1 MSDDSPRSTPVHSDD
16 DSTENEENVQ
26 NTRFRNGVDSEPEGE
41 DLYNTV
47 RSDYRARPELD
58 VYENEGLDNE
68 EYEGLTPYQI
78 AQVNSELAQRQGSSS
93 FWSVDARNAIE
104 ARRLRNFLERPNQQ
118 IKAFDEIFE
127 QDNGTQ
133 NIFLQDIVGP
143 LQPYLERQEI
153 KIEIARKFRI
163 FIQEFKDS
171 NGQLIYLEK
180 IRKVATNNLESFE
193 VSYLDLSH
201 HNTIIGVWLGDAPD
215 IIIPI
220 LSDAALL
227 VVRKM
232 YPNLDIRKIT
242 VRITHLP
249 IIDNIRDLRQIHLDS
264 LVRTKGVVTRCNDI
278 LPHLLQIK
286 WRCEKCGQVHGP
298 FEVSDEKIY
307 PPAFCAAC
315 NSKGPFRME
324 DGATLYRNYQRITIQ
339 EPPNSVPPGRL
350 PRTKE
355 VILLDDNA
363 GTVRPGEEI
372 DVTGVY
378 KHVMHTKGTG
388 FAVFSTIIESNYI
401 LRSGDNYNV
410 FSITE
415 EEKEQIIKLS
425 QSDNLEE
432 RIFNAIAPAIH
443 GHRDIKAAIAMS
455 LFGGT
460 RVEEKGHTVR
470 GDINIILLGDPG
482 TAKSQFLQYARD
494 IAPRSIYTTGKGA
507 SAVGLTAALHRDHA
521 SGEWTIEGGALVLAD
536 GGVCLID
543 EFDKMTDKDR
553 NSLHEAM
560 EQQTISISK
569 GGIVTTL
576 QARCSIIAACN
587 PIRDRYQPSLSFLE
601 NSGLTEPILTRF
613 DVICVVRDIINQ
625 EADENLAKFVCRNHQ
640 GYEQPAGDI
649 SRDLL
654 KKYISYARANV
665 HTRITGADRNKL
677 SNLYTDLRKESEHNG
692 GQSITV
698 RNFESMI
705 RLAEAHARMYLRN
718 NVNDDDTN
726 FAIKLVIESFL
737 STQKYSVQKN
747 LRRVFQIYLHEDQG
761 KVDMLMRIL
770 MQAIKEK
777 ENFNAVRNNAP
788 DADLQEITIKR
799 SDFERL
805 ANENHIESISGF
817 FNSTQFKRSG
827 LIYRGEDI
835 IRPARDHN

>member
-1 MSDDSPRSTPVHSDD
+1 MSDDSPRSTPVHSEDE
-16 DSTENEENVQ
+16 SSESEQNVR
-26 NTRFRNGVDSEPEGE
+26 NTRFGNGVDSEPEGE
-41 DLYNTV
+41 DLFSTI

-58 VYENEGLDNE
+58 VYENEGIDNE

-78 AQVNSELAQRQGSSS
+78 AQVNAELAQRQGSSA
-93 FWSVDARNAIE
+93 FWSTDARNALE
-104 ARRLRNFLERPNQQ
+104 ARRIRNFLERPNQQ
-118 IKAFDEIFE
+118 IKAFDEIFDTE
-127 QDNGTQ
+127 EGSQ

-143 LQPYLERQEI
+143 LQPYLERQEV
-153 KIEIARKFRI
+153 KLEIARKFRI
-163 FIQEFKDS
+163 FVIEFKDS
-171 NGQLIYLEK
+171 NNQHIYSDKL
-180 IRKVATNNLESFE
+180 RKVATNNLESFE

-201 HNTIIGVWLGDAPD
+201 YNTIIGVWLGDAPD

-220 LSDAALL
+220 LSDAALAM
-227 VVRKM
+227 VRRF
-232 YPNLDIRKIT
+232 YPNLDIKKIT
-242 VRITHLP
+242 VRITNLP

-264 LVRTKGVVTRCNDI
+264 LVRTKGVVTRCNDV

-286 WRCEKCGQVHGP
+286 WKCDKCGQIHGP

-307 PPAFCAAC
+307 PPSFCAAC
-315 NSKGPFRME
+315 NSKGPFKME
-324 DGATLYRNYQRITIQ
+324 DGSTLYRNYQRITIQ

-363 GTVRPGEEI
+363 GMVRPGEEI

-378 KHVMHTKGTG
+378 KHVMHVKQTG
-388 FAVFSTIIESNYI
+388 FAVFSTIIEANYV

-410 FSITE
+410 MSITE
-415 EEKEQIIKLS
+415 EEKDQILKLS
-425 QSDNLEE
+425 QSDDLED
-432 RIFNAIAPAIH
+432 RIFDAIAPAIH

-543 EFDKMTDKDR
+543 EFDKMSDKDR

-613 DVICVVRDIINQ
+613 DVICVVRDIIDQ
-625 EADENLAKFVCRNHQ
+625 VADENLAKFVCRNHQ
-640 GYEQPAGDI
+640 GYEQPSGDI

-665 HTRITGADRNKL
+665 HTKISGADKNKL
-677 SNLYTDLRKESEHNG
+677 SNLYSDLRKQSDAYG

-705 RLAEAHARMYLRN
+705 RLAEAHARMHLRQ
-718 NVNDDDTN
+718 NVTDDDTN
-726 FAIKLVIESFL
+726 FAIKLVVESFL
-737 STQKYSVQKN
+737 STQKYSAQKN
-747 LRRVFQIYLHEDQG
+747 LKKVFQPYIHDDQG
-761 KVDMLMRIL
+761 KHEILMRIL
-770 MQAIKEK
+770 MQMIKEK
-777 ENFNAVRNNAP
+777 ENFAAMRKNMP
-788 DADLQEITIKR
+788 DADDETITVSKL
-799 SDFERL
+799 DFEKQ
-805 ANENHIESISGF
+805 AKMNHIDSIAGF
-817 FNSTQFKRSG
+817 FNSTNFRRSG
-827 LIYRGEDI
+827 LVIRENEI
-835 IRPARDHN
+835 IRPATR